1 MLGVSEWC
9 FGRSD
14 EMCERS
20 VVLSRHCVAF
30 VAVQVAD
37 VLLSQVA
44 FVALDLDLE
53 TRLDKLDFRGG
64 LGPGR
69 ANQRPMEDFRLHLH
83 MHRASQEHHATSA
96 CAAQTPLDILVQ
108 QPPPRTASQPEIVPL
123 QSGRP

>member
-30 VAVQVAD
+30 VAVRVAD

-53 TRLDKLDFRGG
+53 TRLDSWTSAEVSVQAGPINGG
-64 LGPGR
+64 LPTS
-69 ANQRPMEDFRLHLH
+69 P
-83 MHRASQEHHATSA
+83 SHA
-96 CAAQTPLDILVQ
+96 
-108 QPPPRTASQPEIVPL
+108 
-123 QSGRP
+123 